1 MIEFPSGAA
10 LQIEKDRM
18 RTKPKGKG
26 KGEALLGLAHSYI
39 RLNNI
44 TDRSVLDTK
53 PIADTAIDF
62 IEVVCDLI
70 GYKEAAGEPSTPATA

>member
-18 RTKPKGKG
+18 RKKGKKNEG
-26 KGEALLGLAHSYI
+26 VAHELLGLAYAYI

-44 TDRSVLDTK
+44 TGEPVLGTS
-53 PIADTAIDF
+53 AVTHTAVDF
-62 IEVVCDLI
+62 VQEVCELV
-70 GYKEAAGEPSTPATA
+70 GYKEAPDAPISA